1 MACLTPE
8 YDRERPMS
16 RFTLYFAINWL
27 MLIVVAAMS
36 ANLLPVPPPDHI
48 DWTHLAAKPGVAG
61 HLLGTDGLGRDIL
74 SRLIY
79 GSRVSLVVGF
89 LAPAIGLLLG
99 VLFGLMAGYLGG
111 VTDRAISGTIDI
123 FLAFPR
129 LVFLLMAMFVFGSNL
144 LNLTVA
150 LGLICTP
157 SFARMAR
164 ANTIKLKQRE
174 FVLAAKTAGAS
185 NGSIIRHEILPNILS
200 PLFVY
205 MLLAIGLVIIA
216 EGSLGFL
223 GLSVPPPTPS
233 WGGMIAE
240 GRETLDQS
248 PHVSLIPMI
257 FMFLTIVS
265 INLIGERLRRKEQ
278 A

>member
-1 MACLTPE
+1 
-8 YDRERPMS
+8 MS
-16 RFTLYFAINWL
+16 RFTLCIAITWL
-27 MLIVVAAMS
+27 ILLVVAAMS
-36 ANLLPVPPPDHI
+36 SNFLPVPPPDHI
-48 DWTHLAAKPGVAG
+48 DWTHLAARPGVAG
-61 HLLGTDGLGRDIL
+61 HLLGTDGLGRDML
-74 SRLIY
+74 SRLIF

-89 LAPAIGLLLG
+89 FAPLIGLLLG
-99 VLFGLMAGYLGG
+99 ALIGLMAGFLGG
-111 VTDRAISGTIDI
+111 FTDRAISGAIDI

-129 LVFLLMAMFVFGSNL
+129 LVFLLMAMFVFGSGL
-144 LNLTVA
+144 VNLTVA
-150 LGLICTP
+150 LGLICAP

-174 FVLAAKTAGAS
+174 FVLAAKTSGAS
-185 NGSIIRHEILPNILS
+185 NGAIIWHEILPNILS

-248 PHVSLIPMI
+248 PHVSLIPMVCM
-257 FMFLTIVS
+257 FMTIISV
-265 INLIGERLRRKEQ
+265 NLIGERLRRKEQ